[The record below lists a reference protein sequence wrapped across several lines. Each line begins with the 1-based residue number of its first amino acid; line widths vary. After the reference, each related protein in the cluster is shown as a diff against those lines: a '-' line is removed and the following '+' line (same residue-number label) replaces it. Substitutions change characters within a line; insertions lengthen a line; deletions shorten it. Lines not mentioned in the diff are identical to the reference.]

1 LAYWE
6 GNWLTDPILK
16 VQNVSKRFGGV
27 EALGDVSLEVKRGS
41 ITGLI
46 GPNGSGKS
54 TLFNVI
60 TGFYKPDSGS
70 VYFEGK
76 RIDGLN
82 PNEIYNMGI
91 ARTFQIPRLFGSL
104 TILENMMLSPK
115 GQKGESLLKAP
126 FKKVWLEEELQIAT
140 EVKHLLK
147 EFGMDGLYN
156 LPASDLSGGHIKM
169 VETSK
174 GILGRAKL
182 ILLDE
187 PTAGVHYAIGR
198 NLFEYIS
205 YLRRTRGL
213 TFFIIEHK
221 IELLFDYVDYVYVL
235 HMGRVLSQGT
245 PEEVASDPKVIEA
258 YIGGA

>member
-1 LAYWE
+1 MT
-6 GNWLTDPILK
+6 NPILE
-16 VQNVSKRFGGV
+16 VRNVSKRFGGV
-27 EALGDVSLEVKRGS
+27 EALRDVSLEVKRGS

-70 VYFEGK
+70 VYFEGR

-82 PNEIYNMGI
+82 PNEIYNIGI

-104 TILENMMLSPK
+104 TTLENMMLSPR
-115 GQKGESLLKAP
+115 GQKGESLLRAPLRKAW
-126 FKKVWLEEELQIAT
+126 VNEELQIAN
-140 EVKHLLK
+140 EVKNLLK
-147 EFGMDGLYN
+147 EFNMDGAYRMV
-156 LPASDLSGGHIKM
+156 ASSLSGGHVKM

-187 PTAGVHYAIGR
+187 PTAGVHYAVGR
-198 NLFEYIS
+198 SLFEYIS
-205 YLRRTRGL
+205 YLRKTANL
-213 TFFIIEHK
+213 TFFIIEHR
-221 IELLFDYVDYVYVL
+221 IDLLFDYVDYVYVL
-235 HMGRVLSQGT
+235 HMGRLLSQGT

>member
-1 LAYWE
+1 MM
-6 GNWLTDPILK
+6 NPILE
-16 VQNVSKRFGGV
+16 VRGVSKRFGGV
-27 EALGDVSLEVKRGS
+27 EALKDVSLKVKRGS

-104 TILENMMLSPK
+104 TTLENMMLSPK
-115 GQKGESLLKAP
+115 GQRGESLLRAP
-126 FKKVWLEEELQIAT
+126 LRKTWINEELQIAD
-140 EVKHLLK
+140 EVKNLLK
-147 EFGMDGLYN
+147 EFDMDDLYKM
-156 LPASDLSGGHIKM
+156 PTSSLSGGHVKM

-187 PTAGVHYAIGR
+187 PTAGVHYAVGR
-198 NLFEYIS
+198 GLFEYIS
-205 YLRRTRGL
+205 YLRRTFNL
-213 TFFIIEHK
+213 TFFIIEHR
-221 IELLFDYVDYVYVL
+221 IDLLFDYVDYVYVL
-235 HMGRVLSQGT
+235 HMGRLLSQGT

>member
-1 LAYWE
+1 M
-6 GNWLTDPILK
+6 DSILEVK
-16 VQNVSKRFGGV
+16 NVSKRFGGV
-27 EALGDVSLEVKRGS
+27 EALRDVSLEVKRGS

-70 VYFEGK
+70 IFFEGK

-82 PNEIYNMGI
+82 PNEIYDMGI
-91 ARTFQIPRLFGSL
+91 ARTFQTPRLFGSL
-104 TILENMMLSPK
+104 TTLENMMLSPK
-115 GQKGESLLKAP
+115 GQRGESLLRAP
-126 FKKVWLEEELQIAT
+126 FRKMWINEELQIAN
-140 EVKHLLK
+140 EVGALLK
-147 EFGMDGLYN
+147 EFDMDGLYKMA
-156 LPASDLSGGHIKM
+156 ASDLSGGHVKI

-187 PTAGVHYAIGR
+187 PTAGVHYAVGR
-198 NLFEYIS
+198 SLFEHIA
-205 YLRRTRGL
+205 YLRKTYNL
-213 TFFIIEHK
+213 TFFIIEHR
-221 IELLFDYVDYVYVL
+221 IDLLFDYVDYVYVL
-235 HMGRVLSQGT
+235 HLGRLLSQGT
-245 PEEVASDPKVIEA
+245 PDEVALDPKVIEA

>member
-1 LAYWE
+1 M
-6 GNWLTDPILK
+6 TDPILL

-27 EALGDVSLEVKRGS
+27 EALKDVNLKVERGS

-54 TLFNVI
+54 TLFNII

-70 VYFEGK
+70 VFFEGR

-82 PNEIYNMGI
+82 PNEIYDMGI
-91 ARTFQIPRLFGSL
+91 ARTFQIPRLFSSL

-115 GQKGESLLKAP
+115 GQKGEKLFRAP
-126 FKKVWLEEELQIAT
+126 FRKEWIKEELQIAS
-140 EVKHLLK
+140 EVKSLLK
-147 EFGMDGLYN
+147 EFEMDGIYDSY
-156 LPASDLSGGHIKM
+156 ASSLSGGHIKM

-187 PTAGVHYAIGR
+187 PTAGVHYAVGR
-198 NLFEYIS
+198 SLFEYIS
-205 YLRRTRGL
+205 YLRKTRNL
-213 TFFIIEHK
+213 TFFIIEHR
-221 IELLFDYVDYVYVL
+221 IDLLFDYVDYVYVL
-235 HMGRVLSQGT
+235 HMGKVLSQGT
-245 PEEVASDPKVIEA
+245 PEEVAADPKVVES
-258 YIGGA
+258 YIGGG

>member
-1 LAYWE
+1 M
-6 GNWLTDPILK
+6 DPILR
-16 VQNVSKRFGGV
+16 VQGVSKRFGGV
-27 EALGDVSLEVKRGS
+27 EALKDVSLEVKRGS

-91 ARTFQIPRLFGSL
+91 ARTFQIPRLFSSL

-115 GQKGESLLKAP
+115 GQRGESLFRAP
-126 FKKVWLEEELQIAT
+126 FKKAWLEEEMQLAND
-140 EVKHLLK
+140 VKNLLK
-147 EFGMDGLYN
+147 EFNMEGFHKVY
-156 LPASDLSGGHIKM
+156 ASELSGGHIKM

-174 GILGRAKL
+174 GMLGRAKL

-187 PTAGVHYAIGR
+187 PTAGVHYAVGR
-198 NLFEYIS
+198 NLFEYIN
-205 YLRRTRGL
+205 YLRESRDL
-213 TFFIIEHK
+213 TFFIIEHR

-235 HMGRVLSQGT
+235 HMGKVLSQGT
-245 PEEVASDPKVIEA
+245 PDEVASDPKVIEA
-258 YIGGA
+258 YIGGT

>member
-1 LAYWE
+1 M
-6 GNWLTDPILK
+6 DPILR
-16 VQNVSKRFGGV
+16 VQGVSKRFGGV
-27 EALGDVSLEVKRGS
+27 EALKDVSLEVKRGS

-115 GQKGESLLKAP
+115 GQRGESLVRAP
-126 FKKVWLEEELQIAT
+126 FKKVWLDEEIQLAN
-140 EVKHLLK
+140 EVKNLLK
-147 EFGMDGLYN
+147 EFDMDGLYKVY
-156 LPASDLSGGHIKM
+156 ASELSGGHIKM

-187 PTAGVHYAIGR
+187 PTAGVHYAVGR
-198 NLFEYIS
+198 NLFEYIN
-205 YLRRTRGL
+205 YLRKSRDL
-213 TFFIIEHK
+213 TFFIVEHR

-245 PEEVASDPKVIEA
+245 PDEVASDPKVIEA

>member
-1 LAYWE
+1 M
-6 GNWLTDPILK
+6 DPILK

-27 EALGDVSLEVKRGS
+27 EALKDVSLEVKRGS
-41 ITGLI
+41 VTGLI

-60 TGFYKPDSGS
+60 TGFYKPDFGS
-70 VYFEGK
+70 VYFDGK

-82 PNEIYNMGI
+82 PDEVYNMGI
-91 ARTFQIPRLFGSL
+91 ARTFQTPRLFGPL
-104 TILENMMLSPK
+104 TTLENMMLSPK
-115 GQKGESLLKAP
+115 GQRGESLLRAP
-126 FKKVWLEEELQIAT
+126 LRKTWLNEEMQIAN
-140 EVKHLLK
+140 EVKSLLK
-147 EFGMDGLYN
+147 GFDMDGLYKM
-156 LPASDLSGGHIKM
+156 LASDLSGGHVKM

-187 PTAGVHYAIGR
+187 PTAGVHYAVGK
-198 NLFEYIS
+198 NLFEYIN
-205 YLRRTRGL
+205 YLRKTYNL
-213 TFFIIEHK
+213 TFFIIEHR
-221 IELLFDYVDYVYVL
+221 IDLLFDYVDYVYVL
-235 HMGRVLSQGT
+235 HMGRLLSEGT

>member
-1 LAYWE
+1 M
-6 GNWLTDPILK
+6 DPILR
-16 VQNVSKRFGGV
+16 VQSVSKKFGGV
-27 EALGDVSLEVKRGS
+27 EALRDVSLEVKRGS
-41 ITGLI
+41 VTGLI

-70 VYFEGK
+70 IYFEGK

-82 PNEIYNMGI
+82 PDEIYNMGM
-91 ARTFQIPRLFGSL
+91 ARTFQIPRLFGPL
-104 TILENMMLSPK
+104 TTLENMMLSPK
-115 GQKGESLLKAP
+115 GQRGESLLRAPLRKA
-126 FKKVWLEEELQIAT
+126 WLNEEMQIAN
-140 EVKHLLK
+140 EVKNLLK
-147 EFGMDGLYN
+147 EFDMDGLHKT
-156 LPASDLSGGHIKM
+156 LASDLSGGHVKM

-187 PTAGVHYAIGR
+187 PTAGVHYAVGK

-205 YLRRTRGL
+205 YLRKTYNL
-213 TFFIIEHK
+213 TFFIIEHR
-221 IELLFDYVDYVYVL
+221 IDLLFDYVDYVYVL
-235 HMGRVLSQGT
+235 HMGRLLSKGT
-245 PEEVASDPKVIEA
+245 PKEVASDPKVIEA